1 MRLKYILISILVL
14 SAQISF
20 AQSKIEIYEAPG
32 GMKYSAHNDDF
43 TVQVREPDG
52 EWMDLYEWKV
62 QVDMDN
68 VQTASMVNFDFEGK
82 IELKV
87 RKNNGRIDDVQI
99 RPLSLGIEPT
109 VDGQIMTFSLDEP
122 TKLSLEVNGD
132 KLHNLHVFANPIMA
146 DKPNPDDPDVIYFG
160 AGVHKPKDQ
169 PGDVYHI
176 PSGKTVYIDGGAV
189 LRAKLLVD
197 KAEDVKIIG
206 RGIIWQPERGVEVRH
221 SKNVTIDGLVFVNP
235 SHYTIYGGETTGLN
249 IKNIKSFSCRGW
261 SDGIDLM
268 SCSDVNI
275 DGVFMRNSD
284 DCIAIYGHRWE
295 FYGDVKNY
303 EVKNSTLWAD
313 IAHPIQIGLHGDAD
327 AGGNIIENLKFD
339 NIDIL
344 EQDED
349 DRNYQGCMSISCSD
363 NNLVHDVTFS
373 NIRIEDIQEG
383 QIMNFRVVFNNTYS
397 HDSGRGIK
405 NVLLKN
411 ITYTGALPNP
421 SVMHGFD
428 DTRNVENI
436 TIQNL
441 VINGEKI
448 MSAGSIIKVGEHVEN
463 VTFKK

>member
-43 TVQVREPDG
+43 TVQVRELDG